1 MELSGL
7 DASAVL
13 AVAEAA
19 LFRRR
24 QAEVDDLLV
33 LSQWAGLHGEE
44 PGDTGLFR
52 DRLLAVGGDG
62 TPPVQEFCIG
72 EMAVAR
78 RVHTFACQ
86 NAIADVLDLQHR
98 LPQTWALV
106 LELEAEVWVA
116 RRVATMTR
124 ALPRE
129 RVGLVDAAVARSIV
143 GQAPSRVFTIAQAK
157 IIEADPTAHAKRVDD
172 ERTRRYVSL
181 SRCDEVGL
189 RHIIARVSVGDA
201 IWIDAMVDRVADVLA
216 ARNEH
221 ATRDELRAEA
231 LGWLARP
238 AELLT
243 LLLEH
248 GDPDELDTSRTTATP
263 SETLV
268 ALKTVDPAKLRP
280 AAVIYL
286 HLHQAVVE
294 GSASGVA
301 RVESQGPLLTSQLAG
316 LLGSAQVTV
325 KPVID
330 LHDQISV
337 NAYEHPEA
345 LKERVVLTAI
355 GDYFPHASALFGA
368 RHTCDFDHVTAYDA
382 DGPPG
387 QTGSHNSGPLS
398 RRHHRAKTHGGFSS
412 RQLGPGTYAWRTPHG
427 QHRLVDQ
434 RGTHWL
440 PRVLGDDLWSEDPL
454 DRALARLMLLHG
466 ISPSSP

>member
-1 MELSGL
+1 MEMANL
-7 DASAVL
+7 DASGVL
-13 AVAEAA
+13 SLAEAA

-24 QAEVDDLLV
+24 QAEVDDLLL
-33 LSQWAGLHGEE
+33 LSHWAVMHGDE
-44 PGDTGLFR
+44 PVDSGLFR
-52 DRLLAVGGDG
+52 DRLVAVGGDG
-62 TPPVQEFCIG
+62 TPPVQEFCIS

-98 LPQTWALV
+98 LPLTWALV
-106 LELEAEVWVA
+106 ASLEAEVWVA
-116 RRVATMTR
+116 RRVASMSR
-124 ALPRE
+124 SLPRE

-157 IIEADPTAHAKRVDD
+157 IIEADPEAHAKRVEA

-201 IWIDAMVDRVADVLA
+201 VWIDAMVDRVADVLA

-221 ATRDELRAEA
+221 ASRDELRADA

-238 AELLT
+238 AELLQ

-248 GDPDELDTSRTTATP
+248 GTACELEQSRTTAT
-263 SETLV
+263 STE
-268 ALKTVDPAKLRP
+268 ALASLRSVDPVKLRP
-280 AAVIYL
+280 AAVIFL
-286 HLHQAVVE
+286 HLHQAAVE
-294 GSASGVA
+294 GGASGVV
-301 RVESQGPLLTSQLAG
+301 RVEGQGPLLPSQLAG
-316 LLGSAQVTV
+316 LLGSAHVTI

-330 LHDQISV
+330 LADRINV
-337 NAYEHPEA
+337 NSYEHPEA
-345 LKERVVLTAI
+345 IKEHVVLTAV
-355 GDYFPHASALFGA
+355 GDYFPHATGLSGA
-368 RHTCDFDHVTAYDA
+368 RHACDFDHVTAYDA

-412 RQLGPGTYAWRTPHG
+412 RQLGPGEYVWRTPTASTVSLISEAPIG
-427 QHRLVDQ
+427 SRL
-434 RGTHWL
+434 
-440 PRVLGDDLWSEDPL
+440 P
-454 DRALARLMLLHG
+454 
-466 ISPSSP
+466 